1 MAYQGISLGTAP
13 NDGTGD
19 SLYNGAL
26 KINANFGEIYDA
38 LGDGVNLDVEEIIQD
53 VAQSTI
59 SSAISSGI
67 KTGITVTYDNINNRL
82 NFSTGSPDQINLADN
97 RILSLGSAADFELFH
112 NGTHNYMDLNVG
124 NLYIRDN
131 TTTRFTF
138 EKTTGK
144 FEINS
149 IGAGAGLRVLN
160 NQPSL
165 VDGQVLMRN
174 TSTTFSTVVNNIQSH
189 RSATDAYN
197 FIVCASNVAGSA
209 DNEFRVTG
217 DGRVFADIGY
227 YTGADYAEY
236 FEWEDGNPNNEDRRG
251 MTVSLVGN
259 KIKIAE
265 EGDSVIGAISARPV
279 VIGDDAWDHWTDKYL
294 KDEYGN
300 YILET
305 YTITKWSYVNEN
317 GDTIELEY
325 PSDQIPSDIQVP
337 PNATIF
343 IHDNNHIQLTRKV
356 LNPEW
361 NESVEYIPREK
372 RKEWGIVGLVGKLR
386 IQKNQIKDSRWIKMR
401 DISDSVEEWL
411 LR

>member
-1 MAYQGISLGTAP
+1 MAYQGISIGTAP

-26 KINANFGEIYDA
+26 KINANFEEIYDA
-38 LGDGVNLDVEEIIQD
+38 LGDGANLDVEEIIQD
-53 VAQSTI
+53 VAQNTI
-59 SSAISSGI
+59 NSAISSGI
-67 KTGITVTYDNINNRL
+67 QTGITVTYDNINNRL
-82 NFSTGSPDQINLADN
+82 NFSTASPDQINLADN
-97 RILSLGSAADFELFH
+97 RILSFVSADDFELFH

-131 TTTRFTF
+131 TTTRFAF

-149 IGAGAGLRVLN
+149 IGAVAAIRALN

-165 VDGQVLMRN
+165 ADGVVLMRN
-174 TSTTFSTVVNNIQSH
+174 TSTIFSTVVNNIQSH

-197 FIVCASNVAGSA
+197 FIVCASNVGSSP

-236 FEWEDGNPNNEDRRG
+236 FEWDDGNPNNEDRRG
-251 MTVSLVGN
+251 MTVSLVNN

-265 EGDSVIGAISARPV
+265 EGEIAIGAISARPV

-300 YILET
+300 YLLET

-317 GDTIELEY
+317 GETIELEY

-337 PNATIF
+337 PNAAILT
-343 IHDNNHIQLTRKV
+343 HDNEHTQLTRKI
-356 LNPEW
+356 LNPECDG
-361 NESVEYIPREK
+361 SVEYIPREK

-386 IQKNQIKDSRWIKMR
+386 IRKNQIKDSRWVKMR